1 MKIYTKT
8 GDDGTTS
15 LCNDV
20 RVPKDDIRIEV
31 NGQIDELDSLLGA
44 VVSFISAG
52 DELTAEVRHIQ
63 KVLML
68 IMAAVAFAPEERN
81 LERLEEEVKRLE
93 KQIDSVSEDGLRRFV
108 LPGGGDRA
116 QALLHVARAKAR
128 TCERRLWTM
137 NRTVAVN
144 KNVIVYMNRL
154 SDWLFAMAER

>member
-93 KQIDSVSEDGLRRFV
+93 NKLTVCLKTDYAV
-108 LPGGGDRA
+108 LCCREEVTAHRLYCMLPA
-116 QALLHVARAKAR
+116 QKRVRAKDGFG
-128 TCERRLWTM
+128 L
-137 NRTVAVN
+137 
-144 KNVIVYMNRL
+144 
-154 SDWLFAMAER
+154 